1 MGFTFL
7 KKPVLN
13 MNVQLI
19 VQSLFL
25 FSVKSKEK
33 HKTFSTALVFHQ
45 YFSSHDAH
53 GIVLHTQECA
63 LVKTLPS
70 SSVIISYWSRMNIAS
85 YKKCL
90 VSPIIDFLLDFFPLG
105 VRTGF
110 SNVDFS
116 QILII
121 PKFYNKS
128 LLLKVSVDII
138 SFT

>member
-19 VQSLFL
+19 VESLFL
-25 FSVKSKEK
+25 FRVKSKEK
-33 HKTFSTALVFHQ
+33 HNTFSTALVFHQ
-45 YFSSHDAH
+45 YFSSHHAH
-53 GIVLHTQECA
+53 GIVLHTKECA

-70 SSVIISYWSRMNIAS
+70 SSVIISHWSRMNIAS

-90 VSPIIDFLLDFFPLG
+90 VSPIIDFLLDFSPLG
-105 VRTGF
+105 VRTEF